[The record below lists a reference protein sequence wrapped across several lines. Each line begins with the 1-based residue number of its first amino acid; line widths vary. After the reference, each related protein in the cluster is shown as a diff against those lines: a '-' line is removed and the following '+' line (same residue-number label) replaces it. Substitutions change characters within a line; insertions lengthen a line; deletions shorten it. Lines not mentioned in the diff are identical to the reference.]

1 MGESLQLDGLLV
13 AARFLMFHRIRH
25 FLCPA
30 AALRWLSY
38 LLVRQNMALP
48 SNMQHTSQQMLI
60 KENTSP
66 PWVSWDS
73 CKFWTIV
80 SNAWLLFP
88 WIVQEKSE
96 AWRHDMTSPFFWP
109 VLFQDPG
116 VCYGLTLIYKDVLLV
131 TTGGRLPSTTMEM
144 ENQWFQLLWGMSY
157 DVIFFCLG
165 YPAHNHISW
174 LRWSMFFFIGYL
186 EYGSGSEVV

>member
-1 MGESLQLDGLLV
+1 MLKPDHYIISTLLMNGGIIAAWWV
-13 AARFLMFHRIRH
+13 ASCSQISYVSQDPPLPMPSR
-25 FLCPA
+25 A

-60 KENTSP
+60 KENPCP

-80 SNAWLLFP
+80 PNAWLLFP

-96 AWRHDMTSPFFWP
+96 AWHDMTFFLAGF
-109 VLFQDPG
+109 VPG
-116 VCYGLTLIYKDVLLV
+116 P
-131 TTGGRLPSTTMEM
+131 RS
-144 ENQWFQLLWGMSY
+144 LLWIDPDLQGCAS
-157 DVIFFCLG
+157 C
-165 YPAHNHISW
+165 HNW
-174 LRWSMFFFIGYL
+174 W
-186 EYGSGSEVV
+186 

>member
-1 MGESLQLDGLLV
+1 
-13 AARFLMFHRIRH
+13 
-25 FLCPA
+25 
-30 AALRWLSY
+30 
-38 LLVRQNMALP
+38 
-48 SNMQHTSQQMLI
+48 
-60 KENTSP
+60 
-66 PWVSWDS
+66 
-73 CKFWTIV
+73 
-80 SNAWLLFP
+80 
-88 WIVQEKSE
+88 
-96 AWRHDMTSPFFWP
+96 MTFFWP

-165 YPAHNHISW
+165 YPAHNHISLLW
-174 LRWSMFFFIGYL
+174 WSMFFFIGYL